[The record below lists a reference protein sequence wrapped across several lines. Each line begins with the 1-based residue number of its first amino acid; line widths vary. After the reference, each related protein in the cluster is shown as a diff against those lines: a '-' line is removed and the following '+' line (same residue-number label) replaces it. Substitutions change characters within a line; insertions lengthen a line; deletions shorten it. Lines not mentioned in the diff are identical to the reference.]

1 MKFPKTLCS
10 ITLASLLLFPATR
23 LLATPPSMGDP
34 ATVTLKTTTVTGN
47 ISLIEGANGFAGGNV
62 AVSTGADGLF
72 VIDDELQ
79 PMTPKLTAAL
89 TALAPKSKVRFVVN
103 THWHGDHTGG
113 NAGLAAT
120 GAVIVAHENVR
131 KRLSVE
137 QVMKF
142 MGETHTIPASPPQ
155 ALPVV
160 TFADDVTLYLNGDE
174 VHVMHVE
181 PAHTDGDAIVHFKK
195 ANVLHTGDTFVNGYP
210 IVDVGSGGRF
220 EGFIAAADRTLSLCD
235 DTTKIIP
242 GHGPLM
248 TKADLKEWRDM
259 LVTVRNRMKKLIAQK
274 KTLDQIKA
282 AKLTAEFD
290 AKWGQGM
297 VNGDHLIETAYET
310 RAMPAGKPGAAKA
323 ATAKPAAAKPAAP
336 AAAAPTLISSNSSV
350 FGHRLKPLPFCG
362 GLFCN

>member
-1 MKFPKTLCS
+1 MKFTLR
-10 ITLASLLLFPATR
+10 LLPLFSLLLLPAPR
-23 LLATPPSMGDP
+23 LMAALPSMPDP
-34 ATVTLKTTTVTGN
+34 AKVTLKTTSVTGN
-47 ISLIEGANGFAGGNV
+47 ISVIEGANGFAGGNV
-62 AVSTGADGLF
+62 AVSTGDDGLF

-89 TALAPKSKVRFVVN
+89 AALAPKAKVRFVVN

-142 MGETHTIPASPPQ
+142 MGQSHTIPPSPPQ

-174 VHVMHVE
+174 VHVMHVD

-195 ANVLHTGDTFVNGYP
+195 ANVVHTGDTFVGGYP
-210 IVDVGSGGRF
+210 LVDVGSGGRF

-235 DTTKIIP
+235 DATKIIP
-242 GHGPLM
+242 GHGPVM
-248 TKADLKEWRDM
+248 TKADLKGWRDM
-259 LVTVRNRMKKLIAQK
+259 LVTVRDRLNKLIAQK

-282 AKLTAEFD
+282 AKPTADFD

-297 VNGDHLIETAYET
+297 INGDVLIEMAYQTRPGPASKTAAT
-310 RAMPAGKPGAAKA
+310 KA
-323 ATAKPAAAKPAAP
+323 APKAVDK
-336 AAAAPTLISSNSSV
+336 
-350 FGHRLKPLPFCG
+350 H
-362 GLFCN
+362 

>member
-1 MKFPKTLCS
+1 MKSWLR
-10 ITLASLLLFPATR
+10 LASLLSLLLLPAPR
-23 LLATPPSMGDP
+23 LLAALPSMADP
-34 ATVTLKTTTVTGN
+34 AKVTLKTSPVTGN

-62 AVSTGADGLF
+62 AVSTGSDGLF
-72 VIDDELQ
+72 IIDDELQ

-89 TALAPKSKVRFVVN
+89 TALAPKAKVRFVVN

-113 NAGLAAT
+113 NAGMAAT

-142 MGETHTIPASPPQ
+142 MGESHTIPPAPPQ

-174 VHVMHVE
+174 VHVMHVD

-195 ANVLHTGDTFVNGYP
+195 ANVVHTGDTFVAGYP
-210 IVDVGSGGRF
+210 IVDVASGGRF

-242 GHGPLM
+242 GHGPIM
-248 TKADLKEWRDM
+248 TKAELTAWRDM
-259 LVTVRNRMKKLIAQK
+259 LVTLRDRLNKMIAQK
-274 KTLDQIKA
+274 KTLEQIKA
-282 AKLTAEFD
+282 AKPTAEFD
-290 AKWGQGM
+290 ARWGQGM
-297 VNGDHLIETAYET
+297 INGDVLIESAYQT
-310 RAMPAGKPGAAKA
+310 RPGPAS
-323 ATAKPAAAKPAAP
+323 KPAATKS
-336 AAAAPTLISSNSSV
+336 TVKS
-350 FGHRLKPLPFCG
+350 KQ
-362 GLFCN
+362 

>member
-1 MKFPKTLCS
+1 MKSPLR
-10 ITLASLLLFPATR
+10 LACLLSLLSWPAPR
-23 LLATPPSMGDP
+23 LLAALPTMGDP
-34 ATVTLKTTTVTGN
+34 AKLTLKTSPVTGN

-62 AVSTGADGLF
+62 AVSTGSDGLF

-89 TALAPKSKVRFVVN
+89 ATLAPKAKVRFVVN

-113 NAGLAAT
+113 NAGMAAT

-142 MGETHTIPASPPQ
+142 MGQSHTIPAAPPQ

-160 TFADDVTLYLNGDE
+160 TFSDDVTLYLNGDE
-174 VHVMHVE
+174 VHVMHVD

-195 ANVLHTGDTFVNGYP
+195 ANVVHTGDTFIAGYP

-235 DTTKIIP
+235 DATKIIP
-242 GHGPLM
+242 GHGPIM
-248 TKADLKEWRDM
+248 TKADLTAWRDM
-259 LVTVRNRMKKLIAQK
+259 LITLRDRLNKMLAQK
-274 KTLDQIKA
+274 KTLEQIKA

-290 AKWGQGM
+290 ARWGQGIID
-297 VNGDHLIETAYET
+297 GDVLMETAYQT
-310 RAMPAGKPGAAKA
+310 RPGPAS
-323 ATAKPAAAKPAAP
+323 KPAATRSADKP
-336 AAAAPTLISSNSSV
+336 
-350 FGHRLKPLPFCG
+350 KPKQ
-362 GLFCN
+362 

>member
-1 MKFPKTLCS
+1 MKFTVRLIPLC
-10 ITLASLLLFPATR
+10 ALLLLPAPR
-23 LLATPPSMGDP
+23 LMAGLPDMSNPGK
-34 ATVTLKTTTVTGN
+34 VTLKTTPVTGN

-62 AVSTGADGLF
+62 AVSTGDDGLF

-89 TALAPKSKVRFVVN
+89 TALAPKAKVRFVVN

-142 MGETHTIPASPPQ
+142 MGQTHTVPPAPPQ

-174 VHVMHVE
+174 VHVQHVD

-195 ANVLHTGDTFVNGYP
+195 ANVVNTGDTFIAGYP
-210 IVDVGSGGRF
+210 LVDVGSGGRF

-235 DTTKIIP
+235 DATKIIP
-242 GHGPLM
+242 GHGPMM
-248 TKADLKEWRDM
+248 TKADLKAWRDM
-259 LVTVRNRMKKLIAQK
+259 LVTVRDRINKLIAQK
-274 KTLDQIKA
+274 KTLEQIKA
-282 AKLTAEFD
+282 AKPTAEFD
-290 AKWGQGM
+290 ARWGQGM
-297 VNGDHLIETAYET
+297 VNGDLLVEMAYET
-310 RAMPAGKPGAAKA
+310 RPGPAS
-323 ATAKPAAAKPAAP
+323 KPAAAKAP
-336 AAAAPTLISSNSSV
+336 A
-350 FGHRLKPLPFCG
+350 KPADKH
-362 GLFCN
+362 